1 MRTRPDHRYRTVLA
15 AMNASQPVPSD
26 PKSAALFALLTK
38 APGSVASDV
47 VQAHDLHTE
56 VEHRCVVDAF
66 LLTRSP
72 HHEIAS
78 VLEMDYSVVET
89 YAHLYMDMSVFRN
102 RLEVVSYAARYDGDA
117 YGKEL
122 VRTAVSVGADYMH
135 WAYGKPRDTFDPRRV
150 IQHTMTDSFYR
161 GMAHK
166 GNALTTSVAKEAHK
180 WWATAV
186 KNAEL
191 SERLNPSTAK
201 QAIEELRIA
210 LGKQD
215 ETHTPDA
222 FDVPVTDILH

>member
-1 MRTRPDHRYRTVLA
+1 MRQRPDHRYRDVLA
-15 AMNASQPVPSD
+15 AVSARQAAPSD
-26 PKSAALFALLTK
+26 PRSLALLEILTK
-38 APGSVASDV
+38 APGPHVSEVVA
-47 VQAHDLHTE
+47 AHDIYLE
-56 VEHRCVVDAF
+56 QEHRCVVDAF
-66 LLTRSP
+66 LLTRSA

-78 VLEMDYSVVET
+78 VLEMSVGVIET
-89 YAHLYMDMSVFRN
+89 YAHLYMDMSTFRN
-102 RLEVVSYAARYDGDA
+102 RLEIISYAARYDGDA

-135 WAYGKPRDTFDPRRV
+135 WAYGKPRDTFDPRKV

-191 SERLNPSTAK
+191 SERLNPSTSKLAV
-201 QAIEELRIA
+201 EELRIA
-210 LGKQD
+210 LGKHD
-215 ETHTPDA
+215 DTHAPDS
-222 FDVPVTDILH
+222 FDVPVADILH

>member
-1 MRTRPDHRYRTVLA
+1 
-15 AMNASQPVPSD
+15 MNASQAAPSD
-26 PKSAALFALLTK
+26 PKSLALLALLTK
-38 APGSVASDV
+38 APGSVSHDV
-47 VQAHDLHTE
+47 SLAHDLYTE

-66 LLTRSP
+66 LLTRSQ

-78 VLEMDYSVVET
+78 VLEMDVAVIDT
-89 YAHLYMDMSVFRN
+89 YAYLYMDMAAFRN
-102 RLEVVSYAARYDGDA
+102 RLEIVSYASRYDGDA

-135 WAYGKPRDTFDPRRV
+135 WAYGKPRDTFDPRKV

-166 GNALTTSVAKEAHK
+166 GNALTTNVAKEAHK

-215 ETHTPDA
+215 ETHAPDD
-222 FDVPVTDILH
+222 FEVPVTDILH

>member
-1 MRTRPDHRYRTVLA
+1 MRVRPDHRYRAVLA

-26 PKSAALFALLTK
+26 PKSLALYGLLTK
-38 APGSVASDV
+38 APGFVSGDVA
-47 VQAHDLHTE
+47 QAHDLHAE

-66 LLTRSP
+66 LLTKSS
-72 HHEIAS
+72 HSEIAS
-78 VLEMDYSVVET
+78 VLEMDLNVVDT
-89 YAHLYMDMSVFRN
+89 YAHLYLDMAVFRN
-102 RLEVVSYAARYDGDA
+102 RLEIVSYSTRYDGDA

-122 VRTAVSVGADYMH
+122 VRTAVNVGADYMH

-150 IQHTMTDSFYR
+150 VQHTMTDSFYR

-166 GNALTTSVAKEAHK
+166 GNALTTGVAKEAHK

-215 ETHTPDA
+215 DTHTLDS
-222 FDVPVTDILH
+222 FEVPVTDILH